1 MAAAQAAGA
10 EAEKPRSAGP
20 QPEAAGDG
28 IAPATP
34 TGKRK
39 LILIIAATLLL
50 AGGGGAGA
58 YFAGLFGNHSEEAG
72 PDSVA
77 AQPAA
82 PAVTADPV
90 FYTLPDLVVTLNA
103 AERKPRYMKVRV
115 VLAVNNQ
122 ADAAQVEKLAPRIID
137 YCQLYLRELRPEELR
152 GTAAMVRMREELL
165 RRVNA
170 ALAPVSVREVLF
182 TDLFIE

>member
-1 MAAAQAAGA
+1 MAAAQAAGP
-10 EAEKPRSAGP
+10 EPEKPRSAGP
-20 QPEAAGDG
+20 QPELAGDG
-28 IAPATP
+28 IAPAAP
-34 TGKRK
+34 KGKRK

-58 YFAGLFGNHSEEAG
+58 YFAGLFGKDGDEPG
-72 PDSVA
+72 TDGA
-77 AQPAA
+77 AAHPAA
-82 PAVTADPV
+82 PAITADPV
-90 FYTLPDLVVTLNA
+90 FYSLPDLVVTLNA

-115 VLAVNNQ
+115 VLAVNSE
-122 ADAAQVEKLAPRIID
+122 ADAAHVEKLSPRIID

-152 GTAAMVRMREELL
+152 GTAALVRMREELL